1 MKIAIVLEKKSRFNI
16 DLPEVEAN
24 DLYNRLVF
32 TALGSEAV
40 QNIGAEKVENIEKIT
55 IQEDKHEHG
64 YILKRLVL
72 TKCPHCGETV
82 AMVVGIKDGQ
92 IVSHKTLSC
101 KKCQGEIPISEL
113 KIALYECPNCGVKA
127 DFFIMGDLNEVRC
140 KKCASVIDLV
150 WNEKKR
156 RYISA
161 NLVE

>member
-1 MKIAIVLEKKSRFNI
+1 MKIAIVLDKKSRFNI
-16 DLPEVEAN
+16 NLPELEAN

-40 QNIGAEKVENIEKIT
+40 PVTESEKVEDIEKIT
-55 IQEDKHEHG
+55 IQEDRQGHEFV
-64 YILKRLVL
+64 LKRLVL

-113 KIALYECPNCGVKA
+113 KVALYECPNCGTKA

-161 NLVE
+161 NLAE